1 MNHSDRS
8 AAGAAARATAGITPL
23 NGRLIRDRR
32 LALGLSDQVV
42 AEILGTTSRSI
53 ATLERGGDQNHLT
66 LEFAQELAVLLG
78 VGLAD
83 LLDDPDQGHAV
94 AQADPGGGSDDEL
107 DDEIGA
113 EDVAVVGRHLTA
125 AGRTHIDDLA
135 RTLGWSSGRARWA
148 LHRLERSLAD
158 VGQALA
164 WVADS
169 EVEITTA
176 PGPTYTINVLSRRDI
191 RAYGLRNMDAGLLHR
206 LATQGP
212 QNDVTRWDQI
222 ALSRL
227 RAAGLVTTDTIY
239 KGSEKRTGP
248 RNDEG
253 ARLTDAGRF
262 NLFLDHDTDT

>member
-1 MNHSDRS
+1 MNHSEVS

-32 LALGLSDQVV
+32 LALGLSDQVL

-53 ATLERGGDQNHLT
+53 ATLERGGDQNHLS
-66 LEFAQELAVLLG
+66 LEFAQELAALLG

-83 LLDDPDQGHAV
+83 LLDDPDQDHV
-94 AQADPGGGSDDEL
+94 EDHADPDDPPGDEL
-107 DDEIGA
+107 DDEIGPDDA
-113 EDVAVVGRHLTA
+113 AVVGRHLTA

-135 RTLGWSSGRARWA
+135 RTLGWTSGRTRWA
-148 LHRLERSLAD
+148 LHRLEQSLAG

-222 ALSRL
+222 ALTRL
-227 RAAGLVTTDTIY
+227 RGIGLVTTDTIY
-239 KGSEKRTGP
+239 QGSEKRTGP

-262 NLFLDHDTDT
+262 NLFLDGDSNT